1 MISKETIQRIMDA
14 SHIEEVIGEFVSL
27 KKRGTNHIGCCP
39 FHNEKTPSF
48 YVSPAKGIYKCFG
61 CGESGSVVG
70 FLMKH
75 EHYTY
80 PEALRWLADK
90 YHIEIEE
97 EKLTEEQIER
107 NNERDALF
115 HVSEFA
121 QKYFA
126 SLLYDDEM
134 GRAIGLSYFHSRGLT
149 DKVIKDFG
157 LGYCLEQWTN
167 FTDYARQNGYSDNV
181 LEKTGLTIFKDTEE
195 GQSRKRKCY
204 DRFRGRVMFP
214 IYSVSG
220 RVLGFSGRILSKEKQ
235 AAKYVNSP
243 DSEIYNKSHIL
254 YGLYQAKNSI
264 TRQDKCYLVEGNID
278 VISMHQSGVE
288 NTVASCGTSLTVEQ
302 VRLMRRY
309 THNVTVLYD
318 GDNAGIK
325 AAMRAVNMLFE
336 EGMHVR
342 VVLFPDG
349 EDPDSYAQKYGS
361 TQLQQY
367 LADNETN
374 FIIFKTKVLVDDIKG
389 DPIRKAEVLKEI
401 VKTIA
406 LVPDLMERTEYVTLC
421 ASLLHTPEQTLQTE
435 LAKELNLRLMHE
447 NAIQTEKRRAASV
460 DKDIKDDPTPAPA
473 AMATEDNVPARP
485 AEVPPVA
492 EGPVLSERPALDMT
506 VVNPAEYQERK
517 VISLLLNYG
526 NEPVTIQE
534 EVAAEGASPQVQEN
548 VYTVAQI
555 VVGDLL
561 NDQLTFDNPV
571 CQQIFNYFAQM
582 LDEGNT
588 QVDIQHFVEHPDE
601 AVRNFAISMMMDDYH
616 VSDNWAGKH
625 HIAVPTPDMRVKDD
639 LRESL
644 LSFKMKKLDRKI
656 SDIDL
661 QFRYASEEDRML
673 LLAQKVEYI
682 KLRGQIGKELN
693 RVIV

>member
-1 MISKETIQRIMDA
+1 MISKETIQRIIDA
-14 SHIEEVIGEFVSL
+14 SHIEEVVGEFVSL

-48 YVSPAKGIYKCFG
+48 YVSPSKGIYKCFG

-97 EKLTEEQIER
+97 EQLSDEQLER

-126 SLLYDDEM
+126 SLLYDNDM

-157 LGYCLEQWTN
+157 LGYCMDEWSN
-167 FTDYARQNGYSDNV
+167 FTDHARKNGYSDNV
-181 LEKTGLTIFKDTEE
+181 LEKTGLTIFKENENDPSKK
-195 GQSRKRKCY
+195 QKSY

-214 IYSVSG
+214 IFSVSG
-220 RVLGFSGRILSKEKQ
+220 RVLGFSGRVLSKEKQ

-243 DSEIYNKSHIL
+243 DSEIYNKSRVL
-254 YGLYQAKNSI
+254 YGLYQAKHCIS
-264 TRQDKCYLVEGNID
+264 RQDKCYLVEGNID
-278 VISMHQSGVE
+278 VVSMHQSGVE
-288 NTVASCGTSLTVEQ
+288 NTVASCGTSLTVDQ

-309 THNVTVLYD
+309 TQNVTVLYD
-318 GDNAGIK
+318 GDSAGIK
-325 AAMRAVNMLFE
+325 AALRAVNILFE

-349 EDPDSYAQKYGS
+349 EDPDSYAQKHGS
-361 TQLQQY
+361 VKLQQY

-374 FIIFKTKVLVDDIKG
+374 FIIFKTQVLIDDIKG

-406 LVPDLMERTEYVTLC
+406 LVPDLMERTEYVSLC
-421 ASLLHTPEQTLQTE
+421 ASLLHVPEQTLQTE
-435 LAKELNLRLMHE
+435 LAKELNSRIMRE
-447 NAIQTEKRRAASV
+447 NTKQDEQRRATSV
-460 DKDIKDDPTPAPA
+460 DKDIQDNPIATPADTAVPTDVAPPPTPQVAP
-473 AMATEDNVPARP
+473 PAQSSSP
-485 AEVPPVA
+485 K
-492 EGPVLSERPALDMT
+492 ERSVDMT
-506 VVNPAEYQERK
+506 VVNPAEFQERK
-517 VISLLLNYG
+517 LASLLLNYG
-526 NEPVTIQE
+526 NVPISIIEKT
-534 EVAAEGASPQVQEN
+534 AAENGESPQQEIT
-548 VYTVAQI
+548 YTVAQI

-561 NDQLTFDNPV
+561 NDQLSFDNPL
-571 CQQIFNYFAQM
+571 CQCIFNDYAQM
-582 LDEGNT
+582 LEQGQTHIDT
-588 QVDIQHFVEHPDE
+588 LHFTDHPNAE
-601 AVRNFAISMMMDDYH
+601 VRSFVISLMMDDYH
-616 VSDNWAGKH
+616 VSDNWAAK

-644 LSFKMKKLDRKI
+644 LSFKMKKLDLKI
-656 SDIDL
+656 NDIDL
-661 QFRYASEEDRML
+661 QFRYASEEDRLL

-682 KLRGQIGKELN
+682 KLRGQIGMELN